1 MTAKDFLPRA
11 IPLVTVDPY
20 FNIWSFSDHLYDDT
34 PRHWTGH
41 QNSMTG
47 IIRVDGKNYRF
58 MGLVETEREMYYLE
72 PEPLRQLSVKL
83 TPTRTVYT
91 FGNEAVELRVTFT
104 GSLLLDDLDLMSRPA
119 SYVFYEVR
127 SVDGQAHEVTVYLD
141 ISSQAAVNESSQTVL
156 F

>member
-1 MTAKDFLPRA
+1 
-11 IPLVTVDPY
+11 
-20 FNIWSFSDHLYDDT
+20 
-34 PRHWTGH
+34 
-41 QNSMTG
+41 MTG

-104 GSLLLDDLDLMSRPA
+104 GSLLLDDC
-119 SYVFYEVR
+119 
-127 SVDGQAHEVTVYLD
+127 
-141 ISSQAAVNESSQTVL
+141 
-156 F
+156 

>member
-47 IIRVDGKNYRF
+47 IIRVDGKN
-58 MGLVETEREMYYLE
+58 
-72 PEPLRQLSVKL
+72 
-83 TPTRTVYT
+83 
-91 FGNEAVELRVTFT
+91 
-104 GSLLLDDLDLMSRPA
+104 
-119 SYVFYEVR
+119 
-127 SVDGQAHEVTVYLD
+127 
-141 ISSQAAVNESSQTVL
+141 
-156 F
+156 

>member
-91 FGNEAVELRVTFT
+91 FGNETVELRVTFT

-119 SYVFYEVR
+119 SYVFYEVWMDKR
-127 SVDGQAHEVTVYLD
+127 MR
-141 ISSQAAVNESSQTVL
+141 
-156 F
+156 

>member
-1 MTAKDFLPRA
+1 
-11 IPLVTVDPY
+11 
-20 FNIWSFSDHLYDDT
+20 
-34 PRHWTGH
+34 
-41 QNSMTG
+41 
-47 IIRVDGKNYRF
+47 
-58 MGLVETEREMYYLE
+58 MYYLE

-91 FGNEAVELRVTFT
+91 FGNETVELRVTFT

-141 ISSQAAVNESSQTVL
+141 ISSQAAVNESSTLRKRRKRYLLRPRRGGHADQIR
-156 F
+156 

>member
-83 TPTRTVYT
+83 TPTRTGYK
-91 FGNEAVELRVTFT
+91 F
-104 GSLLLDDLDLMSRPA
+104 
-119 SYVFYEVR
+119 
-127 SVDGQAHEVTVYLD
+127 
-141 ISSQAAVNESSQTVL
+141 
-156 F
+156 

>member
-47 IIRVDGKNYRF
+47 IIRGDGKNYRF
-58 MGLVETEREMYYLE
+58 MGLVETEREM
-72 PEPLRQLSVKL
+72 
-83 TPTRTVYT
+83 
-91 FGNEAVELRVTFT
+91 
-104 GSLLLDDLDLMSRPA
+104 
-119 SYVFYEVR
+119 
-127 SVDGQAHEVTVYLD
+127 
-141 ISSQAAVNESSQTVL
+141 
-156 F
+156 